1 MPEYYKTLK
10 LLDPKLDSKLSETI
24 FNVEKL
30 WLRWDSVLFAKLK
43 KTTIPETVF
52 RALQSL
58 FKTVESVASARIEWN
73 HTTISQYVANRNNWI
88 KKEGDEWN
96 KEIEN
101 ISNAIDYIHEAF
113 EREENPRDF
122 QINRLF
128 LSELHYILMDGLSVW
143 TWKEWADTPWSF
155 RHTNVEITQSDH
167 TPPDYTQVNSY
178 MEELLEFINREDN
191 QLFDLMKIA
200 LAHHRFVWIHPF
212 ENWNGRMVRC
222 LTYALLIKYWFDKD
236 WVSLLNPSSLFCL
249 DRKKYYQYLEEAD
262 RWDEDKL
269 WQWCEYAIT
278 WIYQEIQHIEK
289 FLDSDFVSSILKN
302 AVSQLHTEWIIDND
316 EEKMLLYLYEHWTLA
331 SKDVA
336 NIVKLND
343 SNRSRKITNLKDLW
357 LIKASEWKQYVYVP
371 TFESNAKFFMYLFHI
386 LIKEWFTN
394 MENLDKVEGI
404 EYMK

>member
-178 MEELLEFINREDN
+178 MDELLEFINREDN
-191 QLFDLMKIA
+191 QLFSLNI
-200 LAHHRFVWIHPF
+200 
-212 ENWNGRMVRC
+212 NNNNGI
-222 LTYALLIKYWFDKD
+222 LLLIYK
-236 WVSLLNPSSLFCL
+236 N
-249 DRKKYYQYLEEAD
+249 
-262 RWDEDKL
+262 KL
-269 WQWCEYAIT
+269 IN
-278 WIYQEIQHIEK
+278 K
-289 FLDSDFVSSILKN
+289 FLLYYWTKN
-302 AVSQLHTEWIIDND
+302 FFFGRGF
-316 EEKMLLYLYEHWTLA
+316 
-331 SKDVA
+331 
-336 NIVKLND
+336 IVIT
-343 SNRSRKITNLKDLW
+343 SNRKS
-357 LIKASEWKQYVYVP
+357 LI
-371 TFESNAKFFMYLFHI
+371 FFGNNFPSI
-386 LIKEWFTN
+386 
-394 MENLDKVEGI
+394 
-404 EYMK
+404 